1 VQIRGGPVADYAAA
15 RPIDDCGSPKE
26 NMFTK
31 SAGARVST
39 PEVVGPCRTR
49 FLCCCCSASDPTE
62 PMVRIGQK
70 MGNDQS
76 SMKLEIG
83 NHAQVIGALSDVS
96 IYPAHPSS
104 PVKSSPTSPRNTKL
118 PPSVPHQAPS
128 SPCGSLG
135 LDSGSSPTSS
145 GDGLKRLPGK
155 KFENDNEAISN
166 PRRERLCQH
175 NYPGSSRPIISQGES
190 GPVHPVATHEAF
202 NYLFLKKPA
211 IG

>member
-1 VQIRGGPVADYAAA
+1 MAALSAHRSEIGETVQIRGGPVADYAAA
-15 RPIDDCGSPKE
+15 RPTDDCGSPKE

-104 PVKSSPTSPRNTKL
+104 PVKSSPTSSHL
-118 PPSVPHQAPS
+118 PPQYKTTAFRAASSSIQPLREPGSGFRIQPHQLRGRVETPS
-128 SPCGSLG
+128 GEKIR
-135 LDSGSSPTSS
+135 
-145 GDGLKRLPGK
+145 KR
-155 KFENDNEAISN
+155 
-166 PRRERLCQH
+166 
-175 NYPGSSRPIISQGES
+175 
-190 GPVHPVATHEAF
+190 
-202 NYLFLKKPA
+202 
-211 IG
+211 